1 MAIEEEKHPDDGQQE
16 IQEQAHNIDD
26 DNHQS
31 DQSESLEGDSD
42 DGRDNEYEEEEEEE
56 SDEELRGVN
65 KLLASAHDPEPA
77 IGYVT
82 KREATKRQIV
92 ATGNV
97 ARKIFK
103 RAKKKGAKV
112 IFMNK

>member
-1 MAIEEEKHPDDGQQE
+1 MLHVGRHVQ
-16 IQEQAHNIDD
+16 
-26 DNHQS
+26 
-31 DQSESLEGDSD
+31 LEREGEVGVHLEHCLDVD

-112 IFMNK
+112 IFMNI